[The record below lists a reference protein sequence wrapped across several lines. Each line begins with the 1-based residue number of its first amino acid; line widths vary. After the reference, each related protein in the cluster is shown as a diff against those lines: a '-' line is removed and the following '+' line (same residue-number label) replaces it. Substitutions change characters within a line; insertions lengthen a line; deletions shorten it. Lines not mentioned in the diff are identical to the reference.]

1 MLVRVAYV
9 LKFLMV
15 ELRFKILCVRK
26 TLSIRRVLRATC
38 WELKTYVDFLVVV
51 ILNVL
56 FNDAVL
62 VEVTQI

>member
-26 TLSIRRVLRATC
+26 TLSIRVLHATS
-38 WELKTYVDFLVVV
+38 WELKTYVDFL
-51 ILNVL
+51 LL
-56 FNDAVL
+56 
-62 VEVTQI
+62 